1 MRKASIT
8 ELPTPTVEFDGPEP
22 ESSALVVIGGLL
34 TIKQLS
40 PLYMP
45 LLKLDKTSSGPA
57 HKRFVP
63 PPQRGLGTV
72 AGMTTE
78 LNTTLLRL
86 HERHGKKLDLV
97 GHSLGALM
105 AMLATLE
112 NPDIVA
118 SATFIGGA
126 HEGIKKETAATTAL
140 RRAVG
145 NPPEAALLQ
154 HDSGFM
160 DEQHA
165 RVASDWPA
173 DVPMYVYA
181 TVLDELIVPPQ
192 GFGLRPLGHVP
203 ADMGLITPRAPGLRF
218 LAHRMLRDAPE
229 EVKVIPTLYPAEH
242 INLVR
247 CPEVLGRVALHRSAM
262 PANLMS
268 ETDPALSQSLAAPA
282 AG

>member
-1 MRKASIT
+1 MHKAPAT
-8 ELPTPTVEFDGPEP
+8 ELPVRTALSGGREP
-22 ESSALVVIGGLL
+22 APSALVVIGGLL

-72 AGMTTE
+72 EGMTAE
-78 LNTTLLRL
+78 LNTTLLRI
-86 HERHGKKLDLV
+86 HEQHGRKLDLV

-118 SATFIGGA
+118 SATFVGGA
-126 HEGIKKETAATTAL
+126 HAGIKKETAATTAL

-160 DEQHA
+160 NEQHA
-165 RVASDWPA
+165 RVANDWPA
-173 DVPMYVYA
+173 DVPMYIYA

-192 GFGLRPLGHVP
+192 GFGLRPQGHAP
-203 ADMGLITPRAPGLRF
+203 ADMGLVAPRIPGLQL
-218 LAHRMLRDAPE
+218 LARRMLRDAPP
-229 EVKVIPTLYPAEH
+229 EVKTISTLYPAEH

-247 CPEVLGRVALHRSAM
+247 CPEILGRIALHRAGM
-262 PANLMS
+262 PADCMP
-268 ETDPALSQSLAAPA
+268 ETGATPLQPLAVPA